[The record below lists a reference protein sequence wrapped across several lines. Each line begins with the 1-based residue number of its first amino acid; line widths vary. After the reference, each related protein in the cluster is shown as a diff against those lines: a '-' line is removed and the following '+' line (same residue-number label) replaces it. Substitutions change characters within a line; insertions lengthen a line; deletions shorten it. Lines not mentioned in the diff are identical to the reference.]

1 MNENSVING
10 ALASLANQPVQAPRP
25 TANQVEARAAA
36 ESFEALFLSQML
48 TQMSAGLKTDGPFGG
63 GFGETIY
70 RSMLNEQY
78 GATLASRGGIG
89 IADAVYREMLK
100 YQEVGE

>member
-10 ALASLANQPVQAPRP
+10 ALVSIANQAIRPPKP
-25 TANQVEARAAA
+25 TANQIEARAAA
-36 ESFEALFLSQML
+36 ESFEAVFLSQML
-48 TQMSAGLKTDGPFGG
+48 SQMSAGLKTDGPFGG
-63 GFGETIY
+63 GFSETIY

-78 GATLASRGGIG
+78 GATLASRGGVG

>member
-1 MNENSVING
+1 MNETAVING
-10 ALASLANQPVQAPRP
+10 ALVSIANQPIETPRP

-36 ESFEALFLSQML
+36 VSFEALFLSQML
-48 TQMSAGLKTDGPFGG
+48 SQMTAGLKTDGPFGG

-78 GATLASRGGIG
+78 GATLAARGGVG

-100 YQEVGE
+100 YQEVEE

>member
-10 ALASLANQPVQAPRP
+10 ALVSIANQAIQAPRP
-25 TANQVEARAAA
+25 TANQVGARAAA

-48 TQMSAGLKTDGPFGG
+48 SQMTAGLKTDGPFGG
-63 GFGETIY
+63 GFSETIY

-78 GATLASRGGIG
+78 GATLAARGGVG